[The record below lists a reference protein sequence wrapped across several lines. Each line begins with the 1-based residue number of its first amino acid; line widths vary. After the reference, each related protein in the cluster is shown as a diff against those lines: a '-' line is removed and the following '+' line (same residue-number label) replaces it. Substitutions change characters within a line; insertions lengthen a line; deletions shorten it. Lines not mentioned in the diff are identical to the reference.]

1 MANKKELIAQ
11 YHAATSALCAASDR
25 SNNKKFSDELSEL
38 METKL
43 SPVDRINGESI
54 SGIYSYGSFDPEK
67 ASAQRIQEKIRA
79 AENLAGKYGVE
90 IPAVKDR

>member
-25 SNNKKFSDELSEL
+25 SNNKNFSDELSEL

-67 ASAQRIQEKIRA
+67 HLRSVYRKRSRPQRIWREST
-79 AENLAGKYGVE
+79 V
-90 IPAVKDR
+90 